1 MSNPQESNI
10 AVSFTNIHNIITRG
24 LKVSIE
30 SVQGVIQHGFQDAG
44 RREGLFNF
52 IHALC
57 SVLNSHHLTEDE
69 IAFPYFREKMPGAP
83 FDILIRRHQEMVEIL
98 GEIKL
103 SLDKCEKNDQLETNL
118 ENLEE
123 ALVRLDDSWQPH
135 IQMETVRFISKADA
149 LVPVEEQLRLV
160 EQFAQHG
167 VKLAV
172 PATLTVPFLLYNLPP
187 KDREVFS
194 RGIPAEVLQHL
205 VPVVWKA
212 QWESM
217 KPYLLV

>member
-1 MSNPQESNI
+1 MSQSQASHI
-10 AVSFTNIHNIITRG
+10 AVSFRNIHNIITRG

-30 SVQGVIQHGFQDAG
+30 SVSGVIQHGFQDAG

-52 IHALC
+52 IRALC
-57 SVLNSHHLTEDE
+57 SVLSSHHLTEDE
-69 IAFPYFREKMPGAP
+69 IAFPYFREKMPEAP
-83 FDILIRRHQEMVEIL
+83 FDILVRGHQEIVEIL

-103 SLDKCEKNDQLETNL
+103 ALDKCEKNDQLETNL
-118 ENLEE
+118 KNLEE
-123 ALVRLDDSWQPH
+123 ALVRLDDLWQPH

-172 PATLTVPFLLYNLPP
+172 PATLTVPFLLYNLPLE
-187 KDREVFS
+187 DREVFS

-217 KPYLLV
+217 KPYLLE